1 MHLSGLSSLPS
12 AREMLKFS
20 IHFWRVIVP
29 QEVRKRLEEEL
40 SLLERELKV
49 DLPRELQKAAALGDL
64 RENAEY
70 KAARDRQE
78 YLQARVGALRKR
90 LSDLAL
96 INLDSLPHD
105 KVAYGSTVQLL
116 DIEKN
121 EEVTYKLVTAEE
133 ADLSKGLISTTSPIG
148 KSLMGKKEGDEVEVK
163 TPQGVR
169 HFEVLKLSTIHNTEL

>member
-1 MHLSGLSSLPS
+1 MS
-12 AREMLKFS
+12 
-20 IHFWRVIVP
+20 
-29 QEVRKRLEEEL
+29 QEVKKRLEEEL
-40 SLLERELKV
+40 KQLDQELKV
-49 DLPRELQKAAALGDL
+49 DLPRELQRAAALGDL

-96 INLDSLPHD
+96 INFESLPRD
-105 KVAYGSTVQLL
+105 RIAYGSTVELL
-116 DIEKN
+116 DVEKD
-121 EEVTYKLVTAEE
+121 EEVTYRLVTAEE

-148 KSLMGKKEGDEVEVK
+148 KSLMGKRAGDEVEVR

-169 HFEVLKLSTIHNTEL
+169 HFEVLKLTTIHDAAV

>member
-1 MHLSGLSSLPS
+1 MS
-12 AREMLKFS
+12 ADIK
-20 IHFWRVIVP
+20 
-29 QEVRKRLEEEL
+29 KKLEEEL
-40 SLLERELKV
+40 RILETELKI
-49 DLPRELQKAAALGDL
+49 DLPKELQKAAALGDL

-96 INLDSLPHD
+96 INIDTLPKD
-105 KVAYGSTVQLL
+105 RAAYGSTLTVL
-116 DIEKN
+116 DQDKD
-121 EEVTYKLVTAEE
+121 EETTYKLVTAEE

-148 KSLMGKKEGDEVEVK
+148 KSFMGKREGDEVEVR

-169 HFEVLKLSTIHNTEL
+169 HFEILKLTTIHDSQN

>member
-1 MHLSGLSSLPS
+1 MPVDI
-12 AREMLKFS
+12 K
-20 IHFWRVIVP
+20 
-29 QEVRKRLEEEL
+29 KKLEEEL
-40 SLLERELKV
+40 KILDTELKI
-49 DLPRELQKAAALGDL
+49 DIPRELHKAAALGDL

-96 INLDSLPHD
+96 INLDTLPKD
-105 KVAYGSTVQLL
+105 RAAYGSTLTVL
-116 DIEKN
+116 DQDKD

-133 ADLSKGLISTTSPIG
+133 ADITKGLISTTSPIG
-148 KSLMGKKEGDEVEVK
+148 KSFMGKREGDEVEAR

-169 HFEVLKLSTIHNTEL
+169 RFEILKLITIHNS

>member
-1 MHLSGLSSLPS
+1 MS
-12 AREMLKFS
+12 
-20 IHFWRVIVP
+20 

-40 SLLERELKV
+40 KQLETELKV
-49 DLPRELQKAAALGDL
+49 DLPRELQRAAALGDL

-90 LSDLAL
+90 LSDLSL
-96 INLDSLPHD
+96 INFDSLPHD
-105 KVAYGSTVQLL
+105 RVAYGSTVQLL
-116 DIEKN
+116 DVDKD
-121 EEVTYKLVTAEE
+121 EELVYRLVTAEE

-148 KSLMGKKEGDEVEVK
+148 KCLMGKREGDEVEAR

-169 HFEVLKLSTIHNTEL
+169 RFEVLKLTTIHDAGI

>member
-1 MHLSGLSSLPS
+1 MS
-12 AREMLKFS
+12 ADVK
-20 IHFWRVIVP
+20 
-29 QEVRKRLEEEL
+29 KKLEEEL
-40 SLLERELKV
+40 RILETELKI
-49 DLPRELQKAAALGDL
+49 DLPRELHKAAALGDL

-96 INLDSLPHD
+96 INIDTLPRD
-105 KVAYGSTVQLL
+105 RAAYGSTLTVL
-116 DIEKN
+116 DQDKD

-148 KSLMGKKEGDEVEVK
+148 KSFMGKREGDEVEVR

-169 HFEVLKLSTIHNTEL
+169 HFEILKLITIHDVQE

>member
-1 MHLSGLSSLPS
+1 VS
-12 AREMLKFS
+12 ADVK
-20 IHFWRVIVP
+20 
-29 QEVRKRLEEEL
+29 KKLEEEL
-40 SLLERELKV
+40 RILETELKI
-49 DLPRELQKAAALGDL
+49 DLPKELQKAAALGDL

-96 INLDSLPHD
+96 INIDTLPKD
-105 KVAYGSTVQLL
+105 RAAYGSTLTVL
-116 DIEKN
+116 DQDKD
-121 EEVTYKLVTAEE
+121 EETTYKLVTAEE

-148 KSLMGKKEGDEVEVK
+148 KSFMGKREGDEVEVR

-169 HFEVLKLSTIHNTEL
+169 HFEILKLTTIHDSQN

>member
-1 MHLSGLSSLPS
+1 MS
-12 AREMLKFS
+12 AD
-20 IHFWRVIVP
+20 
-29 QEVRKRLEEEL
+29 VRKKLEEEL
-40 SLLERELKV
+40 KILETELKI
-49 DLPRELQKAAALGDL
+49 DLPKELHKAAALGDL

-96 INLDSLPHD
+96 INIDTLPRD
-105 KVAYGSTVQLL
+105 RAAYGSTLTVL
-116 DIEKN
+116 DQDKD
-121 EEVTYKLVTAEE
+121 EEVKYKLVTAEE

-148 KSLMGKKEGDEVEVK
+148 KSFMGKREGDEVEVR

-169 HFEVLKLSTIHNTEL
+169 HFEILKLVTIHGTQE

>member
-1 MHLSGLSSLPS
+1 MS
-12 AREMLKFS
+12 ADVK
-20 IHFWRVIVP
+20 
-29 QEVRKRLEEEL
+29 KKLEEEL
-40 SLLERELKV
+40 RILETELKI
-49 DLPRELQKAAALGDL
+49 DLPKELQKAAALGDL

-96 INLDSLPHD
+96 INIDTLPKD
-105 KVAYGSTVQLL
+105 RAAYGSTLTVL
-116 DIEKN
+116 DQDKD
-121 EEVTYKLVTAEE
+121 EETTYKLVTAEE

-148 KSLMGKKEGDEVEVK
+148 KSFMGKREGDEVEVR

-169 HFEVLKLSTIHNTEL
+169 HFEILKLTTIHDSQN

>member
-1 MHLSGLSSLPS
+1 MEGCVS
-12 AREMLKFS
+12 ADVK
-20 IHFWRVIVP
+20 
-29 QEVRKRLEEEL
+29 KKLEEEL
-40 SLLERELKV
+40 RILETELKI
-49 DLPRELQKAAALGDL
+49 DLPRELHKAAALGDL

-96 INLDSLPHD
+96 INIDTLPRD
-105 KVAYGSTVQLL
+105 RAAYGSTLTVL
-116 DIEKN
+116 DQDKD

-148 KSLMGKKEGDEVEVK
+148 KSFMGKREGDEVEVR

-169 HFEVLKLSTIHNTEL
+169 HFEILKLITIHDVQE

>member
-1 MHLSGLSSLPS
+1 M
-12 AREMLKFS
+12 
-20 IHFWRVIVP
+20 P

-40 SLLERELKV
+40 RQLENELKV
-49 DLPRELQKAAALGDL
+49 ELPRELQRAAALGDL

-78 YLQARVGALRKR
+78 YLQARVSALRKR

-96 INLDSLPHD
+96 INIDSLPRD
-105 KVAYGSTVQLL
+105 RIAYGSIVQIL
-116 DIEKN
+116 DIDKD
-121 EEVTYKLVTAEE
+121 EEVTYRLVTPEE

-148 KSLMGKKEGDEVEVK
+148 KGLMGKREGNEIEVR

-169 HFEVLKLSTIHNTEL
+169 HFEILKLTTVHDIEV

>member
-1 MHLSGLSSLPS
+1 MS
-12 AREMLKFS
+12 A
-20 IHFWRVIVP
+20 
-29 QEVRKRLEEEL
+29 EVRKKLEEEL
-40 SLLERELKV
+40 KILETELKI
-49 DLPRELQKAAALGDL
+49 DLPKELQKAAALGDL

-96 INLDSLPHD
+96 INIDTLPKD
-105 KVAYGSTVQLL
+105 RAAYGSTLTVL
-116 DIEKN
+116 DQDKD
-121 EEVTYKLVTAEE
+121 EETTYKLVTAEE

-148 KSLMGKKEGDEVEVK
+148 KSFMGKREGDEVEVR

-169 HFEVLKLSTIHNTEL
+169 HFEILKLTTIHDNQN

>member
-1 MHLSGLSSLPS
+1 MS
-12 AREMLKFS
+12 A
-20 IHFWRVIVP
+20 
-29 QEVRKRLEEEL
+29 EVRKKLEEEL
-40 SLLERELKV
+40 KILETELKI
-49 DLPRELQKAAALGDL
+49 DLPKELHKAAALGDL

-96 INLDSLPHD
+96 INIDTLPRD
-105 KVAYGSTVQLL
+105 RAAYGSTLTVL
-116 DIEKN
+116 DQDKD
-121 EEVTYKLVTAEE
+121 EEVKYKLVTAEE

-148 KSLMGKKEGDEVEVK
+148 KSFMGKKEGDEVEVR

-169 HFEVLKLSTIHNTEL
+169 HFEILKLVTIHDPQE